1 MPQFD
6 TVIKDGT
13 IVDGALMP
21 PFRGDIGIKDGKI
34 AKIGKIN
41 TNEGAKVLD
50 ASGMIVA
57 PGAVDLHAHYDAP
70 LHWDPYCTIGSWHGV
85 TSVTNGNCGFGF
97 APVHHKDADRSMY
110 SMERNE
116 AIPFDAMKATM
127 PFSWETFP
135 QWMDHIDSLPKG
147 INMIQ
152 LVPVTPLVSYVMGG
166 WDQAKSRQPNETE
179 MQEIIRILDESMAVG
194 ANGWAAQRLT
204 GYGASVQRD
213 YDGTLMVSDMM
224 SDEFYQQL
232 AKAMS
237 KYDRGTIQ
245 YAQNSGA
252 IDEGV
257 EGNRRDMSFGGQLAA
272 LANNPLIFNAVLV
285 TDEKPEVFRTMLSVV
300 DEYNKQGVPLV
311 AHGLTKRLDFRFSF
325 SDEWNLFDNVDAWR
339 EATLGTEEERKIKL
353 ANPDLRQSM
362 KAEYDRTK
370 QPKALGDIATFICR
384 KVESDEMSKKY
395 RDRMVGDI
403 AREENKHVVDTLLDI
418 SAADNWKTEW
428 LTPMRNQNPEYCKEL
443 LSHRTVAGFSDG
455 GAHTKFQTLG
465 AYVTDLLTWMVR
477 DTETITLEQAHH
489 HLSYL
494 PAWTAGFRDRGCLRE
509 GMAADILVYDLEK
522 LAVKP
527 TEILH
532 DVPPNNWRRVQGAD
546 GYRWIM
552 VNGDV
557 TFEDGQST
565 GALPGKLVRCNQ
577 F

>member
-6 TVIKDGT
+6 TVIKGGTVVDGT
-13 IVDGALMP
+13 LMP
-21 PFRGDIGIKDGKI
+21 PHKADIGIKDGKI

-41 TNEGAKVLD
+41 TNAGSKVLD

-97 APVHHKDADRSMY
+97 APVHNKDADRSMY

-135 QWMDHIDSLPKG
+135 QWMDHIDRLPKG

-166 WDQAKSRQPNETE
+166 WDQAKSRQPNDTE
-179 MQEIIRILDESMAVG
+179 MNQILQIMDEAMAVG

-224 SDEFYQQL
+224 SDEFYLAL
-232 AKAMS
+232 AKGMS
-237 KYDRGTIQ
+237 RYDHGTIQ
-245 YAQNSGA
+245 FAQNSGA
-252 IDEGV
+252 IDEGL
-257 EGNRRDMSFGGQLAA
+257 EGNRRDMSFGGQLAE
-272 LANNPLIFNAVLV
+272 LATHPLIFNAVLV
-285 TDEKPEVFRTMLSVV
+285 TDEKPEIFRTMLSVV
-300 DEYNKQGVPLV
+300 DEYNKKGVPLV

-339 EATLGTEEERKIKL
+339 EATLGTEEERKTKL
-353 ANPDLRQSM
+353 ANPDLRASM

-370 QPKALGDIATFICR
+370 QPRALGDIATFLCR
-384 KVESDEMSKKY
+384 GVNNEELRNKY
-395 RDRMVGDI
+395 RDRLVGDI
-403 AREENKHVVDTLLDI
+403 AREENKHVVDVLLDI

-428 LTPMRNQNPEYCKEL
+428 LTPMRNQKPEYCREL

-477 DTETITLEQAHH
+477 DTETITLEQAHY

-494 PAWTAGFRDRGCLRE
+494 PAWTAGFKDRGCLRE
-509 GMAADILVYDLEK
+509 GLAADILVYDLEK
-522 LAVKP
+522 LAIKP

-532 DVPPNNWRRVQGAD
+532 DVPPNNWRRVQGAE

-552 VNGDV
+552 VNGEV
-557 TFEDGQST
+557 SFEDGKST
-565 GALPGKLVRCNQ
+565 GALPGKLIRCHQ
-577 F
+577 L

>member
-1 MPQFD
+1 
-6 TVIKDGT
+6 
-13 IVDGALMP
+13 
-21 PFRGDIGIKDGKI
+21 
-34 AKIGKIN
+34 
-41 TNEGAKVLD
+41 
-50 ASGMIVA
+50 
-57 PGAVDLHAHYDAP
+57 
-70 LHWDPYCTIGSWHGV
+70 
-85 TSVTNGNCGFGF
+85 
-97 APVHHKDADRSMY
+97 MY

-135 QWMDHIDSLPKG
+135 QWMDHIDRLPKG

-166 WDQAKSRQPNETE
+166 WDQAKSRQPNDTE
-179 MQEIIRILDESMAVG
+179 MHQILQIMDEAMAVG

-224 SDEFYQQL
+224 SDEFYLAL
-232 AKAMS
+232 AKGMS
-237 KYDRGTIQ
+237 RYDHGTIQ
-245 YAQNSGA
+245 FAQNSGA
-252 IDEGV
+252 IDEGL
-257 EGNRRDMSFGGQLAA
+257 EGNRRDMSFGGQLAE
-272 LANNPLIFNAVLV
+272 LATHPLIFNAVLV
-285 TDEKPEVFRTMLSVV
+285 TDEKPEIFRTMLSVV
-300 DEYNKQGVPLV
+300 DEYNKKGVPLV

-339 EATLGTEEERKIKL
+339 EATLGTEEERKTKL
-353 ANPDLRQSM
+353 ANPDLRASM

-370 QPKALGDIATFICR
+370 QPRALGDIATFLCR
-384 KVESDEMSKKY
+384 GVNNEELRNKY
-395 RDRMVGDI
+395 RDRLVGDI
-403 AREENKHVVDTLLDI
+403 AREENKHVVDVLLDI

-428 LTPMRNQNPEYCKEL
+428 LTPMRNQKPEYCREL

-477 DTETITLEQAHH
+477 DTETITLEQAHY

-494 PAWTAGFRDRGCLRE
+494 PAWTAGFKDRGCLRE
-509 GMAADILVYDLEK
+509 GLAADILVYDLEK
-522 LAVKP
+522 LAIKP

-532 DVPPNNWRRVQGAD
+532 DVPPNNWRRVQGAE

-552 VNGDV
+552 VNGEV
-557 TFEDGQST
+557 SFEDGKST
-565 GALPGKLVRCNQ
+565 GALPGKLIRCHQ
-577 F
+577 L

>member
-6 TVIKDGT
+6 TVIKGGM
-13 IVDGALMP
+13 IVDGTLVP
-21 PFRGDIGIKDGKI
+21 PYHADLGIKDGKI

-41 TNEGAKVLD
+41 TNDGAKILD
-50 ASGMIVA
+50 ASGLIVA

-70 LHWDPYCTIGSWHGV
+70 LHWDPHCTIGSWHGV

-97 APVHHKDADRSMY
+97 APVHQKDADRSMY

-135 QWMDHIDSLPKG
+135 QWMDHIDRLPKG

-166 WDQAKSRQPNETE
+166 WDQAKSRQPNDTE
-179 MQEIIRILDESMAVG
+179 MNQILQIMDEAMAVG

-224 SDEFYQQL
+224 SDEFYLAL
-232 AKAMS
+232 AKGMS
-237 KYDRGTIQ
+237 KYDHGTIQ
-245 YAQNSGA
+245 FAQNSGA
-252 IDEGV
+252 IDEGL
-257 EGNRRDMSFGGQLAA
+257 EANRRDMGFGGQLAE
-272 LANNPLIFNAVLV
+272 LATHPLIFNAVLV
-285 TDEKPEVFRTMLSVV
+285 TDEKPEIFRTMLSVV
-300 DEYNKQGVPLV
+300 DEYNKKGVPLV
-311 AHGLTKRLDFRFSF
+311 AHGLTKRLEFRFSF

-339 EATLGTEEERKIKL
+339 EATLGTEEERKTKL
-353 ANPDLRQSM
+353 ANPDLRASM

-370 QPKALGDIATFICR
+370 QPRALGDISASVCR
-384 KVESDEMSKKY
+384 GVNNEELSKKY
-395 RDRMVGDI
+395 QDRLVGDI
-403 AREENKHVVDTLLDI
+403 AREENKHVIDVLLDI

-428 LTPMRNQNPEYCKEL
+428 LTPMRNQKPEYCKEL

-465 AYVTDLLTWMVR
+465 VYVTDLLTWMVR
-477 DTETITLEQAHH
+477 DTETITLEQAHY

-494 PAWTAGFRDRGCLRE
+494 PAWTAGFKDRGCLRE
-509 GMAADILVYDLEK
+509 GLAADVLVYDLEK

-532 DVPPNNWRRVQGAD
+532 DVPPNNWRRVQGAE

-557 TFEDGQST
+557 SFEDGKST
-565 GALPGKLVRCNQ
+565 GSLPGKLIRCNQ
-577 F
+577 W

>member
-1 MPQFD
+1 MAQFD
-6 TVIKDGT
+6 TVIKGGT
-13 IVDGALMP
+13 IVDGTMVP
-21 PFRGDIGIKDGKI
+21 PYKADLAIKDGKI
-34 AKIGKIN
+34 VKIGKLN
-41 TNEGAKVLD
+41 SSDGAKVLD
-50 ASGMIVA
+50 ASGLIVA

-70 LHWDPYCTIGSWHGV
+70 IHWDPYCTIGSWHGV

-127 PFSWETFP
+127 PFTWETFP
-135 QWMDHIDSLPKG
+135 QWMDHIDRLPKA

-166 WDQAKSRQPNETE
+166 WDQAKSRQPNDQE
-179 MQEIIRILDESMAVG
+179 MAQILQILDEAMAVG

-213 YDGTLMVSDMM
+213 YDGTLMVSDLM
-224 SDEFYQQL
+224 SDNFYLTMAQ
-232 AKAMS
+232 AMS

-245 YAQNSGA
+245 FAQVSGA
-252 IDEGV
+252 LDEGP
-257 EGNRRDMSFGGQLAA
+257 EGNRRDMSFGGRLAE
-272 LANNPLIFNAVLV
+272 LANNPLLFNAVLV

-300 DEYNKQGVPLV
+300 DDYNKKGVPLV
-311 AHGLTKRLDFRFSF
+311 AHGLTMRLDFRFTLE
-325 SDEWNLFDNVDAWR
+325 DQWNLFDNVDAWR
-339 EATLGTEEERKIKL
+339 EATLGTAEERKAKL
-353 ANPDLRQSM
+353 MKPELRQSM
-362 KAEYDRTK
+362 RAEYDRSK
-370 QPKALGDIATFICR
+370 QPKALGDIANFVCR
-384 KVESDEMSKKY
+384 KLENEELRKKY
-395 RDRMVGDI
+395 RDRLVGDI
-403 AREENKHVVDTLLDI
+403 AREEHKHVIDVLIDI

-428 LTPMRNQNPEYCKEL
+428 LTPVRNQSSDYCKEL

-477 DTETITLEQAHH
+477 DTGKLTLEQAHY

-494 PAWTAGFRDRGCLRE
+494 PAWVAGFKDRGALKE
-509 GMAADILVYDLEK
+509 GLAADILVYDLAK

-527 TEILH
+527 MEVLY
-532 DVPPNNWRRVQGAD
+532 DVPPNNWRRVQGAE

-552 VNGDV
+552 VNGQV
-557 TFEDGQST
+557 TFADGKAT
-565 GALPGKLVRCNQ
+565 GTLPGKLVRCNQ
-577 F
+577 L